1 MTGTEWILEEAN
13 GEESGGG
20 GDFDNLFPTVVKPKN
35 NTADD
40 DKSIGK
46 SIQSQN
52 FHFPSRAALWF

>member
-46 SIQSQN
+46 SIHQSKQG
-52 FHFPSRAALWF
+52 FCKQQ